1 MTHSSSDKP
10 SLIVLSIIFGYLF
23 YFKRPRALKRSTRK
37 DFVIIVDKTIK
48 AVLSDDASVIFY
60 QSDYIGP
67 SVRSNP
73 LYLVGLYGSGSSL
86 QALKEVRSPKHKRV
100 RCA

>member
-1 MTHSSSDKP
+1 M
-10 SLIVLSIIFGYLF
+10 
-23 YFKRPRALKRSTRK
+23 
-37 DFVIIVDKTIK
+37 
-48 AVLSDDASVIFY
+48 LSDDASVIFY

-100 RCA
+100 VCSIGFIVVPTSRYLIYLQFYRDVFAPAQIGLV

>member
-1 MTHSSSDKP
+1 M
-10 SLIVLSIIFGYLF
+10 
-23 YFKRPRALKRSTRK
+23 
-37 DFVIIVDKTIK
+37 
-48 AVLSDDASVIFY
+48 LSDDASVIFY

-100 RCA
+100 VCSIGFIVVLPSRYLLIYLQFYRDVFAPAQIGLV